1 MSPSTAN
8 SNRDREALPPCLKDG
23 SMEDNVEIEVEKS
36 YRRSVFVEKLRNL
49 ADVLEQ
55 KKPFVLRFGGERI
68 RIPVDV
74 TCHIEYERDGTEQE
88 VEFQIKWSA
97 D

>member
-1 MSPSTAN
+1 MD
-8 SNRDREALPPCLKDG
+8 DRI
-23 SMEDNVEIEVEKS
+23 EIEVEKN
-36 YRRSVFVEKLRNL
+36 YRLSAFVEKLRKL

-68 RIPVDV
+68 RIPVDA
-74 TCHIEYERDGTEQE
+74 TYHIEYEREDQEQE